1 MSAVTV
7 AEATPTTRAA
17 ASVTRA
23 AVGYGA
29 IAVLAVVLMLTVPS
43 GDATIR
49 LSRGTEFLQIPQI
62 TVPAFAVVAVLAVAA
77 ALVAVL
83 ALVRLLRTREPVP
96 LWMAVVS
103 GGLLLL
109 AFLVHLVAGKSSV
122 LPLTDLLASTLFLAT
137 PLMFGALG
145 GVVCERVGIVNIAI
159 EGQLLSGAF
168 LGAVVAS
175 LAGGLLPTAGAYVGL
190 VAAPIAGLG
199 VGALLAVF
207 SIRYRVDQVITGVV
221 LNVLVLG
228 LTTFFFKGLL
238 TDVDGWNERSRLPVI
253 PIPLLSEI
261 PIVGPVLFRQNLL
274 VYLLYA
280 IAILLQVYLFRS
292 RWGLRVRAVGEHPK
306 AADTV
311 GIDVNRTRWRN
322 TLLGSAIAGLGGAF
336 FTIGQGLAF
345 GIDITAGAGFIAL
358 AALILGRWTPKGAV
372 VAALFFGFAA
382 ALSQSLRSYGVSLD
396 SNLPLMLPYIVTLFA
411 VAGFGGKVRP
421 PAAEGVPYVK

>member
-1 MSAVTV
+1 MSAATLDAPV
-7 AEATPTTRAA
+7 EATTAPTSITRPL
-17 ASVTRA
+17 
-23 AVGYGA
+23 VGYGV
-29 IAVLAVVLMLTVPS
+29 IVLAAILLVTTVPS
-43 GDATIR
+43 GNARIQ
-49 LSRGTEFLQIPQI
+49 LARGTELWQIPLLEI
-62 TVPAFAVVAVLAVAA
+62 PSMLAVGVPAIGAAVVAG
-77 ALVAVL
+77 L
-83 ALVRLLRTREPVP
+83 ALYRLLRTHRPAP
-96 LWMAVVS
+96 LWYALVA

-109 AFLVHLVAGKSSV
+109 AFLAHLVSGKSSV

-137 PLMFGALG
+137 PLIFGALG

-159 EGQLLSGAF
+159 EGQLLAGAF
-168 LGAVVAS
+168 AGAVVGS
-175 LAGGLLPTAGAYVGL
+175 LAGANPYVGL
-190 VAAPIAGLG
+190 IAAPIAGVG
-199 VGALLAVF
+199 VGALLAWF

-238 TDVDGWNERSRLPVI
+238 SDLDGWNDRSRLPVL

-261 PIVGPVLFRQNLL
+261 PVIGPVLFRQNLL

-280 IAILLQVYLFRS
+280 IVIALQIYLFRS

-345 GIDITAGAGFIAL
+345 GIDITAGSGFIAL
-358 AALILGRWTPKGAV
+358 AALILGRWTPTGAV
-372 VAALFFGFAA
+372 AAALFFGFAN
-382 ALSQSLRSYGVSLD
+382 ALSQSLRSYGVAMD
-396 SNLPLMLPYIVTLFA
+396 SNIPLMIPYIVTLFA
-411 VAGFGGKVRP
+411 VAGFGGRVRP
-421 PAAEGVPYVK
+421 PAAEGIPYVK

>member
-1 MSAVTV
+1 MST
-7 AEATPTTRAA
+7 ATPTLDAPVEHAPAATTSITRPL
-17 ASVTRA
+17 
-23 AVGYGA
+23 VGYGLIVVAA
-29 IAVLAVVLMLTVPS
+29 ILLIV
-43 GDATIR
+43 
-49 LSRGTEFLQIPQI
+49 
-62 TVPAFAVVAVLAVAA
+62 TVPAGVAKIQLARGSEVWQIPLLEIPSMVAVGVPAVGAVVVAG
-77 ALVAVL
+77 L
-83 ALVRLLRTREPVP
+83 ALVRLIRSHRAVP
-96 LWMAVVS
+96 LWYALAA

-109 AFLVHLVAGKSSV
+109 AFLAHLVSGKSSV

-137 PLMFGALG
+137 PLIFGALG

-159 EGQLLSGAF
+159 EGQLLAGAF
-168 LGAVVAS
+168 AGAVVAS
-175 LAGGLLPTAGAYVGL
+175 LAGQKPYVGL
-190 VAAPIAGLG
+190 IAAPIAGVG
-199 VGALLAVF
+199 VGALLAWF

-238 TDVDGWNERSRLPVI
+238 SDLDGWNDRSRLPVI
-253 PIPLLSEI
+253 PIPVLSEI
-261 PIVGPVLFRQNLL
+261 PIIGPVLFRQNLL

-280 IAILLQVYLFRS
+280 IVILLQIYLFRS

-345 GIDITAGAGFIAL
+345 GIDITAGSGFIAL
-358 AALILGRWTPKGAV
+358 AALILGRWTPTGAV
-372 VAALFFGFAA
+372 AAALFFGFAN
-382 ALSQSLRSYGVSLD
+382 ALSQSLRSYGVALD
-396 SNLPLMLPYIVTLFA
+396 SNIPLMIPYIVTLFA

-421 PAAEGVPYVK
+421 PAAEGIPYVK

>member
-1 MSAVTV
+1 MSAVATDRPQ
-7 AEATPTTRAA
+7 AEAQTSEGTMALGRPLI
-17 ASVTRA
+17 
-23 AVGYGA
+23 GYGA
-29 IAVLAVVLMLTVPS
+29 IVLAAILLVVTVPS
-43 GDATIR
+43 GDARIQ
-49 LSRGTEFLQIPQI
+49 LARGTELWQIPLLEI
-62 TVPAFAVVAVLAVAA
+62 PSMLAVGVPAVGAIVVAG
-77 ALVAVL
+77 L
-83 ALVRLLRTREPVP
+83 ALYRLLRTRRPIP
-96 LWMAVVS
+96 LWYAMVA

-109 AFLVHLVAGKSSV
+109 AFLAHLVSGKSSV

-137 PLMFGALG
+137 PLIFGALG

-159 EGQLLSGAF
+159 EGQLLAGAF
-168 LGAVVAS
+168 AGAVVGS
-175 LAGGLLPTAGAYVGL
+175 LAGANPYVGL
-190 VAAPIAGLG
+190 IAAPIAGVG
-199 VGALLAVF
+199 VGALLAWF

-238 TDVDGWNERSRLPVI
+238 SDLDGWNDRSRLPVI

-261 PIVGPVLFRQNLL
+261 PVIGPVLFRQNLL

-280 IAILLQVYLFRS
+280 IVIALQIYLFRS

-345 GIDITAGAGFIAL
+345 GIDITAGSGFIAL

-372 VAALFFGFAA
+372 AAALFFGFAN
-382 ALSQSLRSYGVSLD
+382 ALSQSLRSYGVAMD
-396 SNLPLMLPYIVTLFA
+396 SNIPLMIPYIVTLFA
-411 VAGFGGKVRP
+411 VAGFGGRVRP
-421 PAAEGVPYVK
+421 PAAEGIPYVK